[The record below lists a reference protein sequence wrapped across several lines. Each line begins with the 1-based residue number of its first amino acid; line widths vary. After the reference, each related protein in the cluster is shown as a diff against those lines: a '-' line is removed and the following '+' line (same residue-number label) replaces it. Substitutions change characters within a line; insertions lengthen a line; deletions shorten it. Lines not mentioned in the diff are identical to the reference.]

1 MTRTE
6 VKNKINQIIDRLPD
20 KTLEAVYEFFKKAD
34 NEQNIDLKSSLDKVL
49 KDDYGLLQ
57 RLAK

>member
-20 KTLEAVYEFFKKAD
+20 QTLEAVYELFKKAD
-34 NEQNIDLKSSLDKVL
+34 KDQSIDLKGNLDKVL
-49 KDDYGLLQ
+49 KDDFGLLQ

>member
-20 KTLEAVYEFFKKAD
+20 KNLEAVYELLKKASE
-34 NEQNIDLKSSLDKVL
+34 NHEIDFKSNLDKVL
-49 KDDYGLLQ
+49 KDDFGLLQ

>member
-6 VKNKINQIIDRLPD
+6 VKNRINQIIDRLPD
-20 KTLEAVYEFFKKAD
+20 KTLEAVYELFKKA
-34 NEQNIDLKSSLDKVL
+34 EKEKNIDLKSNLDKVL
-49 KDDYGLLQ
+49 KEDFGLLQ

>member
-20 KTLEAVYEFFKKAD
+20 KTLETVYEFFKKAD
-34 NEQNIDLKSSLDKVL
+34 NEQKIDLKSSLDKVL
-49 KDDYGLLQ
+49 KDDFGLLQ